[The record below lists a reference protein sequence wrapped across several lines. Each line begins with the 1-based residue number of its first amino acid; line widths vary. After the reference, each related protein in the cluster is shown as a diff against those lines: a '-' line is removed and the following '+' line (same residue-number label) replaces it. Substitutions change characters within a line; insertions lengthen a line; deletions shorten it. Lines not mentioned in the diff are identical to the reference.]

1 MKKSNDPL
9 IFELEMNDAVEQYK
23 DMAVKWIDSLI
34 GSLSMKKDDKSLDL
48 EIEMEN
54 AVEQYKQQ
62 AVKNLVAAF
71 NEGYMLGRK
80 HAEYV
85 YGEDKNGGR

>member
-23 DMAVKWIDSLI
+23 DMAVK
-34 GSLSMKKDDKSLDL
+34 
-48 EIEMEN
+48 N
-54 AVEQYKQQ
+54 A
-62 AVKNLVAAF
+62 VAAF

-80 HAEYV
+80 HAERV
-85 YGEDKNGGR
+85 FSGGK